1 MADLVLSCSNGGLR
15 LLDDDLLG
23 LTLLPLQLQ
32 RLPSLQLDLPRLHQ
46 LDLSTNEIEA
56 GGDTVTVL

>member
-1 MADLVLSCSNGGLR
+1 MSDLVLSCSNGGLR

-46 LDLSTNEIEA
+46 LDLSTNENEA
-56 GGDTVTVL
+56 GDTVRTVL

>member
-32 RLPSLQLDLPRLHQ
+32 RLPSLQLDLPWLHQ

>member
-1 MADLVLSCSNGGLR
+1 MFDLVLSCSDGGLG

-32 RLPSLQLDLPRLHQ
+32 RLPSLKLDLPWLHQ
-46 LDLSTNEIEA
+46 LDLSADQNEA
-56 GGDTVTVL
+56 GDDITFLL

>member
-23 LTLLPLQLQ
+23 LPLLPLQLQ

-56 GGDTVTVL
+56 GRDTVTVL